1 MKNILSVIII
11 VSMLVSVISCSREQT
26 RELVQLPVSR
36 DKNFLDSL
44 QALSVYNVAK
54 YFPNESEL
62 AIALIRSDSDQ
73 FIGIKRRNDSL
84 VYIEN
89 SNLAFEIGSITKTF
103 TATILAKLVY
113 DGKVD
118 LNEPISNIL
127 PVKMNQDELDGKKV
141 TLLHLANHTSGFPK
155 EPGNL
160 VLDLTL
166 PGSPYKT
173 YDKNKIYSFL
183 SENLILQSTPG
194 TKRDYSNLGGGLLGH
209 LLELITGQPYEQL
222 LQELICKP
230 LNMDRTF
237 VTIDPER
244 KHYLV
249 PGRNL
254 QGQIIPNWE
263 LNVFVG
269 SGGIKSTAEDIAK
282 YLHAQMRDTTFFFL
296 TQKPTIQYNDH
307 NEAGLGWTW
316 FTDEKLK
323 YVAATG
329 GTGGYSSI
337 VIFERSTQTAIVLLT
352 NVSSFIASQGD
363 YISKL
368 GIELHNSLL
377 RNN

>member
-1 MKNILSVIII
+1 
-11 VSMLVSVISCSREQT
+11 
-26 RELVQLPVSR
+26 
-36 DKNFLDSL
+36 
-44 QALSVYNVAK
+44 
-54 YFPNESEL
+54 
-62 AIALIRSDSDQ
+62 
-73 FIGIKRRNDSL
+73 
-84 VYIEN
+84 
-89 SNLAFEIGSITKTF
+89 
-103 TATILAKLVY
+103 
-113 DGKVD
+113 
-118 LNEPISNIL
+118 
-127 PVKMNQDELDGKKV
+127 
-141 TLLHLANHTSGFPK
+141 
-155 EPGNL
+155 L

-166 PGSPYKT
+166 PGSPYKN
-173 YDKNKIYSFL
+173 YDKKKLYSFL
-183 SENLILQSTPG
+183 SENMILQSTPG

-209 LLELITGQPYEQL
+209 LLELITGQPYEHL
-222 LQELICKP
+222 LQEFICKP

-237 VTIDPER
+237 VTIDSVR

-282 YLHAQMRDTTFFFL
+282 YLHAQIRDTTFFFL
-296 TQKPTIQYNDH
+296 TQKPTIQYTEH

-316 FTDEKLK
+316 YTDGKLRF
-323 YVAATG
+323 VASTG

-363 YISKL
+363 YISNL